1 MYLQL
6 SFETSYV
13 NISSLPV
20 HSMKMGQIINISHVI
35 PPESPFRSYE
45 EFQMHWKNLVKKKK
59 KNILLYFPSLLCGYW
74 IYICITHL
82 WVFFSV
88 CVFFLVRIYSSRG
101 SWREKNI
108 LECLL
113 QAYRGKVLYV
123 SFANI
128 FLICPLLLF
137 YLRPNFSFLIAPHF
151 LPP

>member
-1 MYLQL
+1 MPKIRIIFLRSPMYFQL

-59 KNILLYFPSLLCGYW
+59 NILLYFSFLLCGYW

-82 WVFFSV
+82 WVSFSV
-88 CVFFLVRIYSSRG
+88 CLWFFFFSTDIFFQRILK
-101 SWREKNI
+101 REKYTWVFTSS
-108 LECLL
+108 L
-113 QAYRGKVLYV
+113 
-123 SFANI
+123 
-128 FLICPLLLF
+128 
-137 YLRPNFSFLIAPHF
+137 
-151 LPP
+151 